1 LIDEG
6 LSNGDRVCL
15 SAMDDAVEG
24 MQVRIVESNTEV
36 SLR

>member
-1 LIDEG
+1 
-6 LSNGDRVCL
+6 L

-24 MQVRIVESNTEV
+24 MQVRIVETLAEV